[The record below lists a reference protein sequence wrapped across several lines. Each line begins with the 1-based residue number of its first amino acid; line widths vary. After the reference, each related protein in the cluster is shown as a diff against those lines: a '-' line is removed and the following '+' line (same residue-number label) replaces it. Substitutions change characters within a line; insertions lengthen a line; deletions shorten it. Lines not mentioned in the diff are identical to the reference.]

1 MTEESLSNILKYK
14 KMGRNFKETFELWS
28 VFDGCA
34 GVIMSLKIWHGRL
47 VILVETWTKHNI
59 LTLQLVSKLSIL
71 WFFHFSDHHYF
82 LGGGGEFPLNWIFY
96 VLGYTDLIENCSFV
110 SSHLHQL
117 TSLALYPNMRWN
129 WPVEKPLSVMK
140 LYKPEIEE
148 ATYLS
153 SR

>member
-1 MTEESLSNILKYK
+1 
-14 KMGRNFKETFELWS
+14 MGRNFKETFEPWS
-28 VFDGCA
+28 VFDGCV
-34 GVIMSLKIWHGRL
+34 GVIMGLKIWHGRL

>member
-1 MTEESLSNILKYK
+1 
-14 KMGRNFKETFELWS
+14 MGRNFKETFELWS

-47 VILVETWTKHNI
+47 VILVETWTKHSI

>member
-1 MTEESLSNILKYK
+1 
-14 KMGRNFKETFELWS
+14 MGRNFKETFEPWS
-28 VFDGCA
+28 VFDGCV
-34 GVIMSLKIWHGRL
+34 GVIMGLKIWHGRL

-82 LGGGGEFPLNWIFY
+82 FLGGGGEGRFPLNWIFY

>member
-1 MTEESLSNILKYK
+1 
-14 KMGRNFKETFELWS
+14 MGRNFKETFELWS

-59 LTLQLVSKLSIL
+59 LALQLVSKLSIL

-82 LGGGGEFPLNWIFY
+82 LGGGGRFPLNWIFY

>member
-1 MTEESLSNILKYK
+1 
-14 KMGRNFKETFELWS
+14 MGRNFKETFEPWS
-28 VFDGCA
+28 VFDGCV
-34 GVIMSLKIWHGRL
+34 GVIMGLKIWHGRL
-47 VILVETWTKHNI
+47 VILVETWTKHSI

-82 LGGGGEFPLNWIFY
+82 FFGRGGGRFPLNWIFY

-129 WPVEKPLSVMK
+129 WPVGKPLSVMK
-140 LYKPEIEE
+140 MYKPEIEE

>member
-1 MTEESLSNILKYK
+1 
-14 KMGRNFKETFELWS
+14 MGRNFKETFELWS

-47 VILVETWTKHNI
+47 VILEETWTKHNI

>member
-1 MTEESLSNILKYK
+1 
-14 KMGRNFKETFELWS
+14 MGRNFKETFEPWS
-28 VFDGCA
+28 VFDGCV
-34 GVIMSLKIWHGRL
+34 GVIMGLKIWHGRL
-47 VILVETWTKHNI
+47 VILVETWTKHSI

>member
-1 MTEESLSNILKYK
+1 
-14 KMGRNFKETFELWS
+14 MGRNFKETFEPWS
-28 VFDGCA
+28 VFDGCV

-47 VILVETWTKHNI
+47 VILVETRTKHNI

-82 LGGGGEFPLNWIFY
+82 FFGRGGRFPLNWIFY

-153 SR
+153 LW

>member
-1 MTEESLSNILKYK
+1 
-14 KMGRNFKETFELWS
+14 MGRNFKETFELWS

>member
-1 MTEESLSNILKYK
+1 
-14 KMGRNFKETFELWS
+14 MGRNFKETFEPWS
-28 VFDGCA
+28 VFDGCV
-34 GVIMSLKIWHGRL
+34 GVIMGLKIWHGRL

-82 LGGGGEFPLNWIFY
+82 LGGGGEVPPKLNFLCPWILWFNWE
-96 VLGYTDLIENCSFV
+96 LLFV

-129 WPVEKPLSVMK
+129 WPVEKPLFVMK